1 MKSITRQYN
10 SIVTLCLLTFLV
22 AGSAH
27 GQSAIQKSYTQSTNT
42 PVVFKPS
49 TSIESLL
56 AKYSQVYSTPHEY
69 WQLTEEEW
77 SRYEEIKKNSPW
89 ASWRNNASPLAVL
102 SHYSQSLEEKRK
114 YARIEAELDTWRQHS
129 IVEFQ
134 ALYDKERAIVYQ
146 RYAQWIQQRTPTL
159 ATLGPHDRL
168 RLFISAGDCTAHC
181 RTLISKV
188 LNSQAKVDI
197 FIVGA
202 KTDEA
207 IFKWAESAGIPVER
221 VQTKEV
227 TLNHDNGLFKTA
239 VIDGMGL
246 PLKALPTLLKQSA
259 SGDQVV
265 AI

>member
-1 MKSITRQYN
+1 MKSIARQYN
-10 SIVTLCLLTFLV
+10 PVGAFFLLIFFTV
-22 AGSAH
+22 GATN
-27 GQSAIQKSYTQSTNT
+27 GQPVFQKSLTQSTNT

-56 AKYSQVYSTPHEY
+56 TKYSQVYATQHEY
-69 WQLTEEEW
+69 WQLTEVEW

-134 ALYDKERAIVYQ
+134 ALYDKERSIVYQ
-146 RYAQWIQQRTPTL
+146 RYAQWIQQRKPTL
-159 ATLGPHDRL
+159 STLGPHDRL

-188 LNSQAKVDI
+188 LSSQAKLDV

-246 PLKALPTLLKQSA
+246 PLKGLPTLLKQST